1 MTTAEGEGVCGGRAE
16 GEGLLR
22 RPRVSCP
29 GHRHRLR
36 LGHFL
41 SACLQRVEVRATF
54 WLRQGRG
61 GGSAAAGLTVRK
73 GDAQAWLGYG
83 ARGRAVAGVPS
94 HHLLLEG
101 LLVESNLGLT
111 IVV

>member
-1 MTTAEGEGVCGGRAE
+1 MAIAEGEGVWGAGEDGGRAE

-41 SACLQRVEVRATF
+41 SACLQRVEVRATL
-54 WLRQGRG
+54 WLGRG
-61 GGSAAAGLTVRK
+61 
-73 GDAQAWLGYG
+73 
-83 ARGRAVAGVPS
+83 RGRLGGCGVDGEEGRCPSVARVSG
-94 HHLLLEG
+94 
-101 LLVESNLGLT
+101 
-111 IVV
+111 